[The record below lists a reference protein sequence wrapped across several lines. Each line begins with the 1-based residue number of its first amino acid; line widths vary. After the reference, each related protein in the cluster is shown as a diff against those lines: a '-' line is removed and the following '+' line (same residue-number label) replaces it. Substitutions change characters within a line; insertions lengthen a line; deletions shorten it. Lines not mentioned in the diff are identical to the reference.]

1 MKNHRVPKILIKIHL
16 NKSVRRLKKT
26 LLNAS
31 MQQSILDIKQKSFV
45 NVFLVFSIE
54 GTSVGAPEGYLNI
67 KK

>member
-1 MKNHRVPKILIKIHL
+1 MCA
-16 NKSVRRLKKT
+16 KT
-26 LLNAS
+26 EKTMLNAS

-45 NVFLVFSIE
+45 NVFLLFSIE